1 MGIPLVE
8 HEVLQSTAM
17 NAVPIQGSY
26 FIFGGGGRRASVED
40 RALRFHTSGE
50 VACSH
55 HILQIL
61 MERGEF
67 GVRAVIMDETEE
79 GSPYFLEEGFL
90 ANVLEIARWGYRV
103 HGCEGEGVSVEPP
116 KRRDQVMIEGVAK
129 DGGVRVAIEGY
140 QRAIAF
146 AIRKN

>member
-1 MGIPLVE
+1 
-8 HEVLQSTAM
+8 
-17 NAVPIQGSY
+17 
-26 FIFGGGGRRASVED
+26 
-40 RALRFHTSGE
+40 
-50 VACSH
+50 
-55 HILQIL
+55 

-79 GSPYFLEEGFL
+79 GFPYFLEEGFL

-103 HGCEGEGVSVEPP
+103 HGREGEGESVEPP

-129 DGGVRVAIEGY
+129 DGGVRVSIEGY